1 MQTNTA
7 PITAMSSNTAA
18 SNLIKVLENIE
29 PDEGA
34 IPLLRTW
41 FSTLRRNTEENLLNL
56 ATFLSHPFFSYH
68 LQAPHYPNRT
78 WSATIVSIY
87 HRAQNDDRLRC
98 NLYTIASPPGLQI
111 STTPPSSYGGHQVP
125 PLPSALSATT
135 YICFFLPSLDKM
147 QWIALTS
154 SSSSHSKNNLKI
166 TPAPAVLPPELPFQL
181 SPSLTYKTTTL
192 NPLLAD
198 NALTAAD
205 ALTLTSPLEIQHL
218 SAGTTALYSTPSSLT
233 IAASLYS
240 EPNNRYPFELAIGLF
255 SYLPLPHQVHINA
268 GEKPPSNAYNKYS
281 HLPLECPQDAPAA
294 FARALDT
301 MLSQFVEQYNERLLA
316 HVSC

>member
-1 MQTNTA
+1 M
-7 PITAMSSNTAA
+7 PSNTSA
-18 SNLIKVLENIE
+18 SNLIKVLERIE

-34 IPLLRTW
+34 IPLLRAW
-41 FSTLRRNTEENLLNL
+41 FSTLCRNTEENLLNL

-68 LQAPHYPNRT
+68 LQVDPHLT
-78 WSATIVSIY
+78 WSANIVSIY
-87 HRAQNDDRLRC
+87 HRAQNDDTHRC
-98 NLYTIASPPGLQI
+98 NLYTIASPSGPQI
-111 STTPPSSYGGHQVP
+111 STTPPFSYGSHQVP
-125 PLPSALSATT
+125 PLPSALIATT
-135 YICFFLPSLDKM
+135 YICFFLPTLDKM
-147 QWIALTS
+147 LWIALTS
-154 SSSSHSKNNLKI
+154 ASSSHSKNNLKI
-166 TPAPAVLPPELPFQL
+166 TPAPAVLPPEPPFHL

-205 ALTLTSPLEIQHL
+205 AITLTTPIEIQHL
-218 SAGTTALYSTPSSLT
+218 SAGTASLYFTPSSLT
-233 IAASLYS
+233 IAASLYA

-255 SYLPLPHQVHINA
+255 SYLPLPHQIHINA

-281 HLPLECPQDAPAA
+281 HLPLACTQDAPAA

-301 MLSQFVEQYNERLLA
+301 MLCTFVEQYNDQILA